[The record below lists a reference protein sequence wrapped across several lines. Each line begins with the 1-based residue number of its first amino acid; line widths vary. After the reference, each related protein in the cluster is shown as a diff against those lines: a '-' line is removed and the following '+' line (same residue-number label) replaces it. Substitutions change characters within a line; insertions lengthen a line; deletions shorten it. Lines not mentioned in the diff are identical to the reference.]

1 MGNLALNI
9 SFLIHGFAAVA
20 YGVLLGLIIQ
30 KNQYKND
37 TFWLFLAVLTS
48 VVWALLHSASA
59 VAGAYTT
66 DPLFLFISFLLP
78 VADWLRGILWIIFLF
93 NHLRVIWDSQGNHDI
108 GENVGK
114 LIVVLAVIGFSIG
127 LINISAYWGFV
138 DYYVLGKLPL
148 FNQLVVAFVIL
159 LLVENLYRNVASENR
174 WGVRFFCL
182 GLGSIYAFDF
192 LLYGDS
198 ILYSLI
204 DEQLYEARGAIN
216 IIVVP
221 LLAVAILR
229 GPKWSVGISLSRQA
243 AFHTVSLVVGVAYL
257 LVISVLGYYLQSFGE
272 QWGKILQASFLFA
285 GFLGFIIIVYSGKIR
300 SNILVLINKYFFTY
314 KFDYREEWLR
324 FIQTM
329 SATED
334 HYNLS
339 ERAIKSVAN
348 IMDCPGGALWF
359 KDQPG
364 RLSQVARW
372 NFKHE
377 LDQDIDIKSDF
388 IKYLTDNRWIVNLND
403 VENGKIPGSNCQI
416 PNWLSSEPA
425 LWLVVPL
432 IHHQE
437 IIGFIVLYQPLAG
450 KDLNWETID
459 ILKTVSLQ
467 ISSYLIEQESQKALA
482 IASEFEAFNRKF
494 AFVIHDIKNMAS
506 QLSLLHKNAEKHGD
520 NPDFQNDMK
529 LTIENTVEK
538 MNDLLSRINII
549 REPSKSRK
557 STQVNIRNVL
567 AESIKTFLAAG
578 RNVTLADDDCE
589 FIACSSIEDLETV
602 FMHVIQNALDAS
614 DADQAVDI
622 TIKQDTE
629 YVVVSVKDSGIGMD
643 REFIRD
649 ELFRPFRS
657 LKKDGYG
664 IGAYESRQLIQ
675 SMGGRM
681 EVKSKPNEGTI
692 INIYLKK
699 ERED

>member
-9 SFLIHGFAAVA
+9 SFIIHGFAAIA
-20 YGVLLGLIIQ
+20 YAVLLGLIIQ

-37 TFWLFLAVLTS
+37 TVWLFLAVLAS
-48 VVWALLHSASA
+48 VIWALLHSVSA

-66 DPLFLFISFLLP
+66 DSLFLFVSYLLP
-78 VADWLRGILWIIFLF
+78 FADWLRGMLWVVFLF
-93 NHLRVIWDSQGNHDI
+93 NHLRVIWNSQGNQNVSK
-108 GENVGK
+108 NVGA
-114 LIVVLAVIGFSIG
+114 LIVVLAILGFVIE
-127 LINISAYWGFV
+127 LINISAYWGTV
-138 DYYVLGKLPL
+138 DFYMLGELPL
-148 FNQLVVAFVIL
+148 FNQLVVAFIIL

-198 ILYSLI
+198 VLYSLI
-204 DEQLYEARGAIN
+204 DDQLYEARGAIN

-243 AFHTVSLVVGVAYL
+243 AFHTISLVVGVGYL
-257 LVISVLGYYLQSFGE
+257 LAISVLGYYIQSFGD
-272 QWGKILQASFLFA
+272 QWGKILQVSFLFA

-348 IMDCPGGALWF
+348 IMDCQGGALWY
-359 KDQPG
+359 KEQPD
-364 RLSQVARW
+364 RFSQVARW

-377 LDQDIDIKSDF
+377 LDEDLDIKSDF
-388 IKYLTDNRWIVNLND
+388 AEYMTENRWIVNLND
-403 VENGKIPGSNCQI
+403 VKDGNIPGSDCQI
-416 PNWLSSEPA
+416 PSWLSSEPA

-437 IIGFIVLYQPLAG
+437 MVGFIVLYQPLAG

-467 ISSYLIEQESQKALA
+467 ISSYLVEQETLKALA

-506 QLSLLHKNAEKHGD
+506 QLSLLHKNAEKHGK
-520 NPDFQNDMK
+520 NPNFQNDMQ
-529 LTIENTVEK
+529 LTIKNTVEK

-549 REPSKSRK
+549 QEPSKSKK
-557 STQVNIRNVL
+557 SVQIDVQEILV
-567 AESIKTFLAAG
+567 ESVDTFLRAG
-578 RNVTLADDDCE
+578 QDIKFTKNKSE
-589 FIACSSIEDLETV
+589 FTAQSSREGLETV

-614 DADQAVDI
+614 DANQSVDI
-622 TIKQDTE
+622 TITQDKE
-629 YVVVSVKDSGIGMD
+629 YVVVKVKDTGAGMD
-643 REFIRD
+643 RDFIRD

-657 LKKDGYG
+657 LKKGGYG
-664 IGAYESRQLIQ
+664 IGAYESRQLVQ

-681 EVKSKPNEGTI
+681 EVKSKLNEGTV

-699 ERED
+699 ELED